1 MHDNRL
7 VRGVLGD
14 LIAMELEPLGAYLSA
29 VDAGVRDVHAETYRR
44 AARYAR
50 RLLRQGASLERVR
63 QCARRSP
70 ALLELLEG
78 LEVEHAPDCASV
90 RCIAGRLV
98 VAAPSPAHSSE
109 PGSASEPG

>member
-1 MHDNRL
+1 MHDSRL

-29 VDAGVRDVHAETYRR
+29 VDAGLRDVDAQTYRR
-44 AARYAR
+44 VALYAR

-70 ALLELLEG
+70 ALLEILESIE
-78 LEVEHAPDCASV
+78 LAAPAPEVEVLRALLARCEHARPAAPD
-90 RCIAGRLV
+90 
-98 VAAPSPAHSSE
+98 
-109 PGSASEPG
+109 SAS